1 MKNFKKFVGFV
12 LLFAFVSFNSQA
24 LTTYAINNDFKVNVC
39 HLTSSE
45 NNPWNA
51 IQIDNS
57 SLPTHLGHGDFM
69 YNGPTKDGKPDN
81 KDKKADNWCKNNAPA
96 QISAAK
102 IICDSESDLPNWGAG
117 GPNITAATVSDFLA
131 NHPNCHEQP
140 GWKYQWGPSNATNP
154 GNNIEHAGGSWK
166 TFDENDL
173 PEITPGSKV
182 WVREEIPAGY
192 IPFSGATTNLN
203 STNAKNSA
211 EFYCDTDV
219 LNYDN
224 YDSISNVQAGKLY
237 HCVAFNVKIDVCPN
251 IQGVQVTVPENY
263 HLNNDKQ
270 CVPDTATV
278 YATKV
283 VCDNEF
289 DLPNWGNNGPDI
301 TSTTAEDFVA
311 GNSSCKIVPWT
322 FEWAPDGVQNPGN
335 NVEVGGGAWTAFSN
349 GQTQIPAGGTVW
361 FREQLPEA
369 YHQFSGATTDLD
381 GTNSKRSAEFYCS
394 TDVLNYDNFDKI
406 TPVVKDAKYYCVG
419 FNTLKPAKADG
430 KVHVFKY
437 IDGVQ
442 ATPEMTKTEE
452 KPDGVSF
459 PMYNPP
465 YNQYPYYLGPYSDAQ
480 AGDIPYESSTYNIVG
495 GTSYTTVEDLTTP
508 LVGSSCS
515 NENKPAYELQGYTY
529 GKTFDEAKN
538 GTPSLTA
545 PEFVID
551 GDAYVIVWNK
561 KCVPE
566 VVIDMCKNMEGN
578 QSEVPQGY
586 HRDEAGNCYP
596 DQNQCGEKTLDV
608 VSDDSNI
615 VDGVNATVIGSPN
628 GAWATLSGASWIWN
642 NLADFL
648 GGTQQTKTFT
658 KSFTVVG
665 TPISASLDVAAD
677 NGFVGTINGNGA
689 GTISDPGEFNYGATK
704 NYDVLSFVTTGLNNL
719 SFDVTNLAVADS
731 DFNSNPAGLL
741 YKLHVVSNDCPTEPT
756 TGTLHV
762 KKVIV
767 GSDVNPSTF
776 SFKLD
781 GSETAT
787 SFESD
792 GQNDLTVSSGTH
804 SVVETAYQNYNA
816 TYEGCDAVNVPAGGE
831 ATCTITNTYVPVI
844 DDSKPV
850 CSDSSDND
858 GDGLTDANDPAC
870 HTDHNVNN
878 LASYDPNGTTE
889 VYDAPA
895 CSDGKDNDGDEA
907 IDSNDPGC
915 MSGPDNTWNPN
926 DNDENNGGGGGN
938 PGPTITSTYGGGGGS
953 GPKGKVLGAE
963 TSCGI
968 YIDKFLRR
976 GYKND
981 EEAVKKLQKFL
992 NDYMKSNIKVDGKF
1006 GLSTEIALK
1015 KFQKKQSGNVLNP
1028 WGFNGPTGIF
1038 YLTTQTEVNNIMCPD
1053 LKLPIPALTPIE
1065 TNPLAPAKL

>member
-1 MKNFKKFVGFV
+1 MKNFRKLVGLV
-12 LLFAFVSFNSQA
+12 LLFSFAGFNSQL
-24 LTTYAINNDFKVNVC
+24 LTASAVFNNPKVNIC
-39 HLTSSE
+39 HATGSE
-45 NNPWNA
+45 NHPWEA

-57 SLPTHLGHGDFM
+57 ALATHMGHGDFM
-69 YNGPTKDGKPDN
+69 YDGPTKNGKPDDKDN
-81 KDKKADNWCKNNAPA
+81 KDDNWCKNNAPA

-102 IICDSESDLPNWGAG
+102 IICQNESDLPNWGAG
-117 GPNITAATVSDFLA
+117 GPNITAATVGDFLA
-131 NHPNCHEQP
+131 NHKNCYEQP
-140 GWKYQWGPSNATNP
+140 GWKYQWAPNNTANP
-154 GNNIEHAGGSWK
+154 GNNIEHAGGAWT
-166 TFDENDL
+166 TFDENNL

-203 STNAKNSA
+203 STNSKNSA

-251 IQGVQVTVPENY
+251 LEGAQATVPEGY

-283 VCDNEF
+283 LCDNEF

-301 TSTTAEDFVA
+301 NSTTATDFVA

-322 FEWAPDGVQNPGN
+322 FEWAPNGAQNPGN
-335 NVEVGGGAWTAFSN
+335 NVEVGGGAWTPFSN
-349 GQTQIPAGGTVW
+349 GEVQVPAGSKIW
-361 FREQLPEA
+361 LREQLPEA
-369 YHQFSGATTDLD
+369 YHQFSGATSDLD
-381 GTNSKRSAEFYCS
+381 GTNSKRSAEFYCNS
-394 TDVLNYDNFDKI
+394 DVLNYDNYDSI
-406 TPVVKDAKYYCVG
+406 SPVVANAKYYCVG
-419 FNTLKPAKADG
+419 FNTLKPTKADG

-442 ATPEMTKTEE
+442 ATPEMTKTEA

-465 YNQYPYYLGPYSDAQ
+465 YTQYPYYLGPYSDAS

-515 NENKPAYELQGYTY
+515 NEDKPAYALEGYTY
-529 GKTFDEAKN
+529 GKTFDDAKN
-538 GTPSLTA
+538 GTKSLNA

-551 GDAYVIVWNK
+551 GDYYVIVWNK

-566 VVIDMCKNMEGN
+566 VIDMCKNMEGS
-578 QSEVPQGY
+578 QTEIPQGY
-586 HRDEAGNCYP
+586 HQDEAGNCYP
-596 DQNQCGEKTLDV
+596 DIQQCGEKTLDV
-608 VSDDSNI
+608 VSDDSNT
-615 VDGVNATVIGSPN
+615 VDGGPATIIGSPN

-642 NLADFL
+642 NLVDFA
-648 GGTQQTKTFT
+648 GGTSQTKTFT

-665 TPISASLDVAAD
+665 TPVSASLEVAAD
-677 NGFVGTINGNGA
+677 NAFVGTINGNGGGVIA
-689 GTISDPGEFNYGATK
+689 DPTEFNYGATK
-704 NYDVLSFVTTGLNNL
+704 NYDVLTYITTGLNNL
-719 SFDVTNLAVADS
+719 SFDVTNFPVADS
-731 DFNSNPAGLL
+731 TFDGNPAGLL
-741 YKLHVVSNDCPTEPT
+741 YKLHVVSNDCPENPT
-756 TGTLHV
+756 TGTLIV

-767 GSDVNPSTF
+767 GSNVSPSTF
-776 SFKLD
+776 TFKVGNND
-781 GSETAT
+781 PVN
-787 SFESD
+787 FDSD
-792 GQNDLTVSSGTH
+792 GQNDLTVNAGAYT
-804 SVVETAYQNYNA
+804 VTEPAYQNY
-816 TYEGCDAVNVPAGGE
+816 TTSYEGCDNINVEVGKT
-831 ATCTITNTYVPVI
+831 ATCTITNTYNVEI
-844 DDSKPV
+844 DETKPV
-850 CSDSSDND
+850 CSDGLDND
-858 GDGLTDANDPAC
+858 NDGLTDTNDPAC
-870 HTDHNVNN
+870 HSDHDVNN
-878 LASYDPNGTTE
+878 LATYTPNGNSE
-889 VYDAPA
+889 VYDAPQ
-895 CSDGKDNDGDEA
+895 CSDGKDNDNDGSK
-907 IDSNDPGC
+907 DSQDPGC
-915 MSGPDNTWNPN
+915 MSGEGGTWNPN
-926 DNDENNGGGGGN
+926 DNDESNGGSG
-938 PGPTITSTYGGGGGS
+938 GPTITSTYGGGGGS
-953 GPKGKVLGAE
+953 APKGKVLGAE

-992 NDYMKSNIKVDGKF
+992 NDYMKAGIKEDGKF
-1006 GLSTEIALK
+1006 GLTTEIALK
-1015 KFQKKQSGNVLNP
+1015 KFQKKQFGNVLNP

-1053 LKLPIPALTPIE
+1053 LKLPIPKLTPIE
-1065 TNPLAPAKL
+1065 TNPLAPAKN